1 MIAFTALKIVRIAKY
16 VYGGNNMELK
26 DYTTEEIKAELKR
39 RSIIE
44 KEKREEER
52 KTALRCRNCKH
63 CIPHP
68 NGFNFYYCSVRTWG
82 KKIVRNYCTRP
93 SNKACDKFERKEK

>member
-1 MIAFTALKIVRIAKY
+1 MIVFIAVKIVRIAMC

-63 CIPHP
+63 CILDPK
-68 NGFNFYYCSVRTWG
+68 GYNFYHCAVRTWG
-82 KKIVRNYCTRP
+82 KKIVRNYCIRP
-93 SNKACDKFERKEK
+93 CNKACDKFERKEE